1 MLQKLQLRFI
11 RTSGIIRFFGV
22 RAIFKRES
30 DRYLSTSVQLQKPSY
45 IYTLS
50 SADWTVSTCEGPDTW
65 HFIQPQFP
73 SRSPSRLWRLRKP
86 FFLSQASYMC
96 KRTHVCIERRIEAVS
111 NTCYTHTLLFLL
123 PAMSIP
129 SFIYLSNSFF
139 ASQSLLHCVRER
151 PVSQFVCPSGEPES
165 ASMRAT
171 TYICVHNKREAQ
183 PAVKKGEEGK

>member
-111 NTCYTHTLLFLL
+111 NTCYTHTPCFFFSQLWASPLSSIYLILSL
-123 PAMSIP
+123 PADP
-129 SFIYLSNSFF
+129 CYTAF
-139 ASQSLLHCVRER
+139 E
-151 PVSQFVCPSGEPES
+151 
-165 ASMRAT
+165 
-171 TYICVHNKREAQ
+171 
-183 PAVKKGEEGK
+183 KGQ